1 MTMSSKQDII
11 QLEPWQYIDQIKI
24 VILNSYEDIESLNLI
39 EIAGN
44 AADKFALDPDTAYKY
59 AKTALKQIT
68 DLLSLKRSTAIIKA
82 VCERELLYLY
92 AKNDHN
98 IRLASDLLKDRDRL
112 LGLYTPVSGNIN
124 IADCSNEEL
133 LYYQDS
139 LFADEEFK

>member
-1 MTMSSKQDII
+1 M
-11 QLEPWQYIDQIKI
+11 EPWQYIDQIKI

-39 EIAGN
+39 EIASTTS
-44 AADKFALDPDTAYKY
+44 DKFMLDPDTAYKY
-59 AKTALKQIT
+59 ARTAVKQIT
-68 DLLSLKRSTAIIKA
+68 DLLSLKRSSAIIKA

-139 LFADEEFK
+139 LFPDEEFK